1 MDPIALDVRLIKA
14 VLGTELRI
22 APGRA
27 IMARVVNTDGHG
39 RGVINIAGESLEA
52 SLPEHIQPG
61 QELRLVVREASSERV
76 VLGLADQL
84 PNPQAAEVP
93 LPGGG
98 TIRVNEEEAR
108 NAAGG
113 AGARPGTHTLTL
125 RYDAPALG
133 GVDLRFE
140 LAPESLSV
148 TVGLAAGRP
157 YNAAQAA
164 AGDLQ
169 EALRAA
175 VPREVSVT
183 VAPRHDPLDL
193 YA

>member
-1 MDPIALDVRLIKA
+1 MDPLALDVRLIKA
-14 VLGTELRI
+14 VLGTELQI
-22 APGRA
+22 APGRV

-39 RGVINIAGESLEA
+39 RGVINIAGEPLEA

-61 QELRLVVREASSERV
+61 QELRLVVREASAERV

-98 TIRVNEEEAR
+98 TIRINEEEAR
-108 NAAGG
+108 NAG

-125 RYDAPALG
+125 RYDAPSLG

-140 LAPESLSV
+140 LTPASLQV
-148 TVGLAAGRP
+148 AVGLAAGRP
-157 YNAAQAA
+157 YSAAQHA
-164 AGDLQ
+164 AGELH
-169 EALRAA
+169 EALTGAIQQ
-175 VPREVSVT
+175 EVSVT

>member
-14 VLGTELRI
+14 VLGTEMRI

-27 IMARVVNTDGHG
+27 IMARVVNTDGQG
-39 RGVINIAGESLEA
+39 RGVINIAGEPLEA

-61 QELRLVVREASSERV
+61 QELRLVVREASAERV

-84 PNPQAAEVP
+84 PNPQAAAVP

-108 NAAGG
+108 DPAGG
-113 AGARPGTHTLTL
+113 AGARPGTHTLSL
-125 RYDAPALG
+125 RYDTPALG
-133 GVDLRFE
+133 GIDLRFE
-140 LAPESLSV
+140 LTPGSLSV
-148 TVGLAAGRP
+148 AVGLAAGRP
-157 YNAAQAA
+157 FNAAQAA
-164 AGDLQ
+164 AGELQ

-175 VPREVSVT
+175 VAQEVSIT
-183 VAPRHDPLDL
+183 VAPRYDPMDL

>member
-39 RGVINIAGESLEA
+39 RGVINIAGEPLEA

-61 QELRLVVREASSERV
+61 QELKLVVREASAERV

-84 PNPQAAEVP
+84 PNPRAAEVP

-98 TIRVNEEEAR
+98 TIRVNEEDVR
-108 NAAGG
+108 NSAGG
-113 AGARPGTHTLTL
+113 GGARPGTHTLSL

-140 LAPESLSV
+140 LAPGSLKV
-148 TVGLAAGRP
+148 AVALAAGRP
-157 YNAAQAA
+157 YTAAQNAAEELQAA
-164 AGDLQ
+164 LQ
-169 EALRAA
+169 AA
-175 VPREVSVT
+175 VPQEVSVT

>member
-1 MDPIALDVRLIKA
+1 MDIRLIKA

-22 APGRA
+22 TPGRA
-27 IMARVVNTDGHG
+27 IMARVVNTDGRG
-39 RGVINIAGESLEA
+39 RGVITIAGEPLEA
-52 SLPEHIQPG
+52 SLPEHIKPG
-61 QELRLVVREASSERV
+61 QELRLVVREASPERV
-76 VLGLADQL
+76 ILGLADQL

-98 TIRVNEEEAR
+98 TIRVSDEDPGNP
-108 NAAGG
+108 AGG

-140 LAPESLSV
+140 LTPGSLTV
-148 TVGLAAGRP
+148 DVGLAAGRP
-157 YNAAQAA
+157 FTTAQDRADELKA
-164 AGDLQ
+164 
-169 EALRAA
+169 ALRAA
-175 VPREVSVT
+175 VQRDVSVT
-183 VAPRHDPLDL
+183 VAPRYDPMDL